1 MYEYFSHS
9 KGRNL
14 RTGLCLVWLLASA
27 GCAVGPDFVRPHPP
41 ETDRYLPDR
50 QLLKTVSV
58 DDEVQ
63 YFERGAEIAA
73 DWWRLFQSPQLDALI
88 KEALANNA
96 SLQAAQAGLA
106 QSQENL
112 RAGYGIFYPQID
124 LTGGAS
130 RQRFSAARFGSPV
143 SSIFNLFTLSA
154 TVSYALDI
162 FGVQRRTVESLSAR
176 RDIQHYTVLAT
187 YLALIGNIVNTVI
200 AGAAYQAQIQA
211 TQQMIDSQRE
221 QIRLSELQMQAG
233 IIAYTDVASLR
244 TQFEALKATLPLLE
258 QKRSQT
264 GHLLATLIGHAPGKQ
279 ELPKIDLTDLSLP
292 ANLPIT
298 LPSGLVRQR
307 PDILLAEAQLH
318 ENSAYIGVATA
329 AMFPSFILSGS
340 YGQNNRN
347 FLDLFLSSGNFWSI
361 GTNFVAPLFHGG
373 TLWSQRKAA
382 IDAYQQSL
390 AHYRQ
395 TTLDALAQVADVL
408 LALQHGTEALL
419 HQSRE
424 LNLAQEQM
432 QLAQTNYQA
441 GLVNYQQVLIAEN
454 QYYQSKISYLQTLAQ
469 RFQNTAALFVALG
482 GGWWNGEE
490 KEFLSR
496 DNAILSNIELLQ
508 ETDQA
513 KMKQ

>member
-1 MYEYFSHS
+1 
-9 KGRNL
+9 
-14 RTGLCLVWLLASA
+14 
-27 GCAVGPDFVRPHPP
+27 
-41 ETDRYLPDR
+41 
-50 QLLKTVSV
+50 
-58 DDEVQ
+58 
-63 YFERGAEIAA
+63 
-73 DWWRLFQSPQLDALI
+73 
-88 KEALANNA
+88 
-96 SLQAAQAGLA
+96 
-106 QSQENL
+106 
-112 RAGYGIFYPQID
+112 
-124 LTGGAS
+124 
-130 RQRFSAARFGSPV
+130 
-143 SSIFNLFTLSA
+143 
-154 TVSYALDI
+154 
-162 FGVQRRTVESLSAR
+162 
-176 RDIQHYTVLAT
+176 
-187 YLALIGNIVNTVI
+187 
-200 AGAAYQAQIQA
+200 
-211 TQQMIDSQRE
+211 
-221 QIRLSELQMQAG
+221 
-233 IIAYTDVASLR
+233 
-244 TQFEALKATLPLLE
+244 
-258 QKRSQT
+258 
-264 GHLLATLIGHAPGKQ
+264 LIGHAPGKQ

-292 ANLPIT
+292 ATLPIT

-382 IDAYQQSL
+382 FDAYLQSL

-496 DNAILSNIELLQ
+496 DNAILSNIELSQ